1 MTTDLQARVAR
12 ILEKARQDSGDLLPR
27 LRAENPDLAAFV
39 DTFRMEFGARLT
51 YLLDNRTGKSWGAT
65 SEERAK
71 RAGGIG
77 VSVPASIPMR
87 KRGKRAAR
95 QHKTSV

>member
-12 ILEKARQDSGDLLPR
+12 ILEKARQDSGDMLPR

-51 YLLDNRTGKSWGAT
+51 YLLDKRTGKSWGAT
-65 SEERAK
+65 AEERVK
-71 RAGGIG
+71 RAGGIW
-77 VSVPASIPMR
+77 VSVPAGAGPKG
-87 KRGKRAAR
+87 KRRKRAAA
-95 QHKTSV
+95 QL